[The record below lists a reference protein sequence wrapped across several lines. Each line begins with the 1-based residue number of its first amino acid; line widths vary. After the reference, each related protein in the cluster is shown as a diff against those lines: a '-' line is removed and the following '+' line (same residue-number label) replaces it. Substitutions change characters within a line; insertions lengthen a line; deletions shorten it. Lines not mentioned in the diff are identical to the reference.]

1 MSVVELPNTAD
12 DVVGARAKGEGAEVL
27 IDHPSPELDSVSIIS
42 RRYWW
47 AKVR

>member
-1 MSVVELPNTAD
+1 MPKIAEKVV
-12 DVVGARAKGEGAEVL
+12 VARAKGEGAEVL
-27 IDHPSPELDSVSIIS
+27 IDHPSPKLDTVSIIP